1 MSRQKMTKVL
11 ALVLAVLMMLSITA
25 CAKTPA
31 SSATESKTEQ
41 TGSAA
46 EEKLYYNK
54 TGYPICDTPLKLT
67 AAGPKSTGSSKTYDI
82 GSQGTKDNVDQL
94 KFYYDKLGLDM
105 VMDVYPTDN
114 WNNQLTMM
122 LTTDTLP
129 DMIWNGGVSVADV
142 NKYGEQK
149 YFVDLNQYKDL
160 LPNFDAFCDLHTEL
174 KPYCTDANGAMYTVV
189 RLNNKN
195 YVYSGYRY
203 FLNRSFM
210 DNLKAEVPTTLEG
223 FYQLLVRFRD
233 EDANGNGKKDDE
245 IPFQYDGYARDY
257 TDKMLFTAFNVHATD
272 NVVPLHVGSDGKV
285 TIFDENYKAYLKF
298 LCQLYDEGL
307 MDKNA
312 FVLSTDESRTQVKN
326 NLVGA
331 YPAYA
336 PFVTTGSTIDH
347 DAEVAVGLVSL
358 ASEYTGNKNQ
368 MMLTSPLTG
377 GSKFLISAKSEYKE
391 ACVRL
396 LDYLYTEEGMI
407 SARYGVVGEQ
417 VLAYHDDVLDIDMVQ
432 MDEDKVPEGFTSGEE
447 WRNSKVVLNE
457 VLYLTNATIPN
468 AQYTDQYD
476 GILATAKKRAGNPD
490 DWKKAQ
496 EQFGWATLTAE
507 NVADTNAEFV
517 DGYPTL
523 AYSADVVD
531 ERTKLYGDLKTTMTD
546 GKSTVIIGGLSNFE
560 ANWNKLVKDMESSGL
575 NDLLKIE
582 QNAYDAISK

>member
-31 SSATESKTEQ
+31 SSDADSKTEQ
-41 TGSAA
+41 TSSAA

-54 TGYPICDTPLKLT
+54 TGYPICDTVLKLT
-67 AAGPKSTGSSKTYDI
+67 AAGPKPGASSKTYDI
-82 GSQGTKDNVDQL
+82 GSQGNKDNIDQL
-94 KFYYDKLGLDM
+94 KYYYDKLGLDLT
-105 VMDVYPTDN
+105 MDVYPTDN
-114 WNNQLTMM
+114 WKNQLTMM
-122 LTTDTLP
+122 LTTDALP
-129 DMIWNGGVSVADV
+129 DMIWNSGLSVAEV
-142 NKYGEQK
+142 NKYGDQK
-149 YFVDLNQYKDL
+149 YFADLNQYQEL
-160 LPNFDAFCDLHTEL
+160 LPNFDAFCELHTEL

-189 RLNNKN
+189 RVNNKN

-210 DNLKAEVPTTLEG
+210 DNLKAEVPTTLEE
-223 FYQLLVRFRD
+223 FYQLLIRFRD
-233 EDANGNGKKDDE
+233 EDANGNGKTDDE
-245 IPFQYDGYARDY
+245 IPFQYDAYARDY
-257 TDKMLFTAFNVHATD
+257 TDKVLFTAFGVHAVDT
-272 NVVPLHVGSDGKV
+272 VVPLHVGSDGKV
-285 TIFDENYKAYLKF
+285 TVFDDNYKAYLKF

-312 FVLSTDESRTQVKN
+312 FVLSNDESRAQVTN

-347 DAEVAVGLVSL
+347 DTEVAVGLVSL

-368 MMLTSPLTG
+368 MMLSSPLQG
-377 GSKFLISAKSEYKE
+377 GSKFLVSAKSEYKE

-396 LDYLYTEEGMI
+396 LDYLYTEEGQI

-417 VLAYHDDVLDIDMVQ
+417 VLAYHDDALDIGMVR
-432 MDEDKVPEGFTSGEE
+432 MDDDKVPEGFASGEE

-457 VLYLTNATIPN
+457 TLYLTNATFPN
-468 AQYTDQYD
+468 AKYTDQYD
-476 GILATAKKRAGNPD
+476 GILAAAKKRANNAD
-490 DWKKAQ
+490 KWKEAQ
-496 EQFGWATLTAE
+496 KLFGWATLIAE

-517 DGYPTL
+517 DAYPTL
-523 AYSADVVD
+523 AYPTDVVD

-546 GKSTVIIGGLSNFE
+546 GKSTVIIGGLSNFD
-560 ANWNKLVKDMESSGL
+560 ANWDKLVKDMESSGL

-582 QNAYDAISK
+582 QNAYDAVNK